1 MALLQSKGMEPV
13 CPNGTMFLQL
23 CPPTEEWTED
33 MWHLHTAEWHSGV
46 TGILSPAET
55 PRELEGSSMACLLPR
70 WESGGPECTGVRGGQ
85 RVDKGGGICM
95 EIQRPNPSTGAINPL
110 IEN

>member
-1 MALLQSKGMEPV
+1 
-13 CPNGTMFLQL
+13 
-23 CPPTEEWTED
+23 

-46 TGILSPAET
+46 TGILSPVAT
-55 PRELEGSSMACLLPR
+55 PRELEGSCMGCLLPR